1 MYTDLLSSL
10 SLLANAIAHAGAVQS
25 DLDYLLGTDKAV
37 QQRSSALFLLKLKE
51 SKRLSQVAIDDIVHE
66 WDGLFTHIVQRLQAG
81 IRAKLAAA
89 GIEIDDIEGLN
100 EVFQDVPNPF
110 EGLETHHK
118 QEKFYRDTLGLQVSP
133 TPFTIRKVVCSSGF
147 ES

>member
-1 MYTDLLSSL
+1 MPLT
-10 SLLANAIAHAGAVQS
+10 I
-25 DLDYLLGTDKAV
+25 
-37 QQRSSALFLLKLKE
+37 F
-51 SKRLSQVAIDDIVHE
+51 
-66 WDGLFTHIVQRLQAG
+66 DGLFSHTVQRLQAG

-110 EGLETHHK
+110 EG
-118 QEKFYRDTLGLQVSP
+118 RDTLGLQVSP
-133 TPFTIRKVVCSSGF
+133 PPFTTRKLFVQVVF